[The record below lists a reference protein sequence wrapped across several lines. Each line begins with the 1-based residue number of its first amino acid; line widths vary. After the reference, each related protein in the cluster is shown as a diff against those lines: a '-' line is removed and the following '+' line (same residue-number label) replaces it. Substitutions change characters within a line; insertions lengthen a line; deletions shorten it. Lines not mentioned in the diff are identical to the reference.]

1 MNVADR
7 LYERLTPLERLRAI
21 ISAKAR
27 GDSAERERLVGTCER
42 KTYNMLDAGLIR
54 RADCLHLVALA
65 HAADVNRTA
74 LMGMTALTCV
84 LAIEDK
90 LSDDAELSEEQEQD
104 WRNYEKTG
112 EACQTFAARVEGWER
127 AFDRFCEALGFDAC
141 EVRISHG
148 ITRVQ
153 LFTEDSDNGFDLPVL
168 IAVHQP
174 DPTLIDAATE
184 ERFELYRKVWL
195 QEFPD
200 IGF

>member
-1 MNVADR
+1 VNLPDKV
-7 LYERLTPLERLRAI
+7 YERLTPLERLRAI

-42 KTYNMLDAGLIR
+42 KTYNMLEAGLTR
-54 RADCLHLVALA
+54 RADCLHMVALA
-65 HAADVNRTA
+65 HAADVNRNA

-84 LAIEDK
+84 LALEDK
-90 LSDDAELSEEQEQD
+90 LTDDAELTERQERD
-104 WRNYEKTG
+104 WRNYEI
-112 EACQTFAARVEGWER
+112 ACESLQTFAARVEGWER
-127 AFDRFCEALGFDAC
+127 AFDRFCQALGFGAC
-141 EVRISHG
+141 EVHTSHG

-153 LFTEDSDNGFDLPVL
+153 LFTEDSDNGFDLPIL

-174 DPTLIDAATE
+174 DPTLIEAATE

-200 IGF
+200 IEL